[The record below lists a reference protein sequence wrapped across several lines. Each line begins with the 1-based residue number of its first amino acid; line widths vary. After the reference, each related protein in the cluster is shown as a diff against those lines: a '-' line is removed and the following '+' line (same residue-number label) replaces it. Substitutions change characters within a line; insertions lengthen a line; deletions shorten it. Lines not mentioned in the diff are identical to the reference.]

1 MARDL
6 QELEDFLWEEFDAA
20 KRRHESFVRNDDC
33 SYSREHQPANFATE
47 NRRTM
52 AELAQAI
59 VAVRREK
66 RVEKFAEDQQKIED
80 EIANGTRR
88 DVIIGKPLKIKP

>member
-20 KRRHESFVRNDDC
+20 RKRHKDFIRDDC
-33 SYSREHQPANFATE
+33 YSYSTDQHPHNYVVESRE
-47 NRRTM
+47 M
-52 AELAQAI
+52 LASLAGAI
-59 VAVRREK
+59 VAVRRER
-66 RVEKFAEDQQKIED
+66 RVEKFAEDQQKIEE

-88 DVIIGKPLKIKP
+88 DVMIGKPLKIKP